1 MENATKLI
9 TELKEKVRQYEEK
22 MLDTVGS
29 ENRMEVDF
37 V

>member
-9 TELKEKVRQYEEK
+9 TELNEKVRQYEEK